1 MIFSQSEIAELI
13 SQDIEIECYEIRLTQ
28 RTDKDPLIYR
38 GSGTIYFN
46 ADGRLTTKLNDP
58 MQKSNLALLKRTFL
72 TAGIV
77 SEADH
82 FDFEATDGAGNTW
95 ICERIFIYNGIHAT
109 PYGTTVTAEL
119 PLIKSSKITKPVQ
132 RSYVEI
138 ALHGTLNL
146 PYNLYIENQRQ
157 GKDLTGL
164 EFEIHQSKFQ
174 ITQHKDHLLIRIDS
188 KDLCVDQNYI
198 CNVLDGM
205 ALACGKELPLV
216 YYTKSA
222 TSTYEK
228 HIHGFGRRSPEPQLE
243 PIVPLTYFRP
253 EQLSRFIEAFVNNRT
268 RQHDHMMFYWRRL
281 ASTTQLDEVAAL
293 VLTVNIEGMIKNYF
307 SNLYTPAEKLINEI
321 RLTKNRLRKVKFPSS
336 TKSRIGNALG
346 GMQKLSPQAILREME
361 KEGIV
366 SKLHVDSWLSLRN
379 LVAHADNLKSDEV
392 SVTNF
397 YNNLYLCMDLFYVL
411 ICREIGYTDT
421 RSDAL
426 WLPSP
431 ARQSGIEPGQ

>member
-1 MIFSQSEIAELI
+1 MIFSQSEVAELI
-13 SQDIEIECYEIRLTQ
+13 SQELEIECYEIKITQ

-46 ADGRLTTKLNDP
+46 AEGRLTVKFNDP
-58 MQKSNLALLKRTFL
+58 AQKSNLGLLKQTFL

-82 FDFEATDGAGNTW
+82 FDFEATDGTGNTW
-95 ICERIFIYNGIHAT
+95 VCERIFIYNGIHAT

-119 PLIKSSKITKPVQ
+119 PLIKSFKTTKPVQ
-132 RSYVEI
+132 HSYVEI

-157 GKDLTGL
+157 GKDLAGL
-164 EFEIHQSKFQ
+164 EFEINQSKFQ
-174 ITQHKDHLLIRIDS
+174 LTQHKDHVLIRLDS
-188 KDLCVDQNYI
+188 KDLSVDQNYI

-222 TSTYEK
+222 TCTYEK
-228 HIHGFGRRSPEPQLE
+228 HIHGFGKKSPGAQLE

-253 EQLSRFIEAFVNNRT
+253 EHLSRFIEAFLNNRT
-268 RQHDHMMFYWRRL
+268 RQHDHMLFYWRRL
-281 ASTTQLDEVAAL
+281 ASSTQPNEVAAL

-307 SNLYTPAEKLINEI
+307 SNLYVPAEKLINEI
-321 RLTKNRLRKVKFPSS
+321 RLTKNRLRKVKLPST
-336 TKSRIGNALG
+336 TKSRIGTALG

-366 SKLHVDSWLSLRN
+366 SKFHVESWLSLRN

-397 YNNLYLCMDLFYVL
+397 YNNLYLCMDLFYAL
-411 ICREIGYTDT
+411 ICREIGYTGI

-431 ARQSGIEPGQ
+431 RREAEIEAG